1 MHTNLKSATPL
12 STLLKHLHISS
23 LSLAQGI
30 HVDPSLVSRW
40 RNGKRKFGAKSTH
53 FRRVIDFIL
62 DSDASLDYQN
72 IISFLRGIFPNKK
85 IVSRQDAFK
94 AIYLFLSQPD
104 PYFGHAS
111 YSLPSTAH
119 STTLELISGDKEKES
134 ALINLMEQV
143 LSCEPPV
150 RLMLMFSEETDGLME
165 RDDFYD
171 TWIECLK
178 AVIDA
183 GHEVHY
189 IYSNSNIRSNIVNLE
204 NFLFLCQKSN
214 FNGYYLHQNTI
225 PSFDLFLLEG
235 HVMFT
240 NLASSP
246 KKSKSVLFCC
256 SHPDVIDRGVYQYEN
271 MLTLCSPLFRD
282 NSSEVNQIINALH
295 GLRNFRSHIYL
306 YGSSVFILPVS
317 AATFAGLLELNHF
330 SPAEKHAALARYDT
344 LISAP
349 FNRASNYSF
358 NIILNTDNILH
369 SFKESEQVFF
379 PKLFSSKEIVIPKSY
394 YQIYLNDILE
404 TLTENKSPAN
414 STISLVT
421 KSLPISQNVFVYT
434 VENMYTYVYSDV
446 ASTEYDRLFFTD
458 TLFNGEI
465 YQYLDKFYHSLPEES
480 SSFHRLVLLLSQLL
494 E

>member
-1 MHTNLKSATPL
+1 M
-12 STLLKHLHISS
+12 
-23 LSLAQGI
+23 
-30 HVDPSLVSRW
+30 
-40 RNGKRKFGAKSTH
+40 
-53 FRRVIDFIL
+53 
-62 DSDASLDYQN
+62 
-72 IISFLRGIFPNKK
+72 
-85 IVSRQDAFK
+85 
-94 AIYLFLSQPD
+94 
-104 PYFGHAS
+104 
-111 YSLPSTAH
+111 
-119 STTLELISGDKEKES
+119 
-134 ALINLMEQV
+134 
-143 LSCEPPV
+143 
-150 RLMLMFSEETDGLME
+150 
-165 RDDFYD
+165 
-171 TWIECLK
+171 
-178 AVIDA
+178 
-183 GHEVHY
+183 
-189 IYSNSNIRSNIVNLE
+189 
-204 NFLFLCQKSN
+204 
-214 FNGYYLHQNTI
+214 
-225 PSFDLFLLEG
+225 
-235 HVMFT
+235 
-240 NLASSP
+240 
-246 KKSKSVLFCC
+246 
-256 SHPDVIDRGVYQYEN
+256 
-271 MLTLCSPLFRD
+271 
-282 NSSEVNQIINALH
+282 
-295 GLRNFRSHIYL
+295 
-306 YGSSVFILPVS
+306 S